1 MSLPTLPTELLL
13 LIISHLQPRDLKH
26 LIETSKKLHII
37 LTPHL
42 HHHALQSK
50 NGLSAL
56 CWAAKK
62 GHIPLVSLLLSWGL
76 AVNDAS
82 GPYKKT
88 PLQVAVTWNRE
99 EVVKLLLSHGADL
112 EARDIRHETALHT
125 AVEACYTQESIVRIL
140 LDAGAD
146 IKAKSRTGL
155 TALHF
160 AVESGDVGITQLL
173 LERGVEV
180 NAVNVFGATALYSAM
195 QLRRPNTLVRL
206 LLSFGAD
213 PNRFHPGETKAPLH
227 LSVDRRDLTITRML
241 LENGASI
248 DVVDLDNGDTP
259 IHRAIKNSDGRMF
272 RLLLE
277 FNPDM
282 EIQDRSGKDALA
294 VARYRGEGE
303 MVVELQTRLGLGVV
317 ELSLSEVDEVVEV

>member
-1 MSLPTLPTELLL
+1 
-13 LIISHLQPRDLKH
+13 
-26 LIETSKKLHII
+26 
-37 LTPHL
+37 
-42 HHHALQSK
+42 
-50 NGLSAL
+50 
-56 CWAAKK
+56 
-62 GHIPLVSLLLSWGL
+62 
-76 AVNDAS
+76 
-82 GPYKKT
+82 
-88 PLQVAVTWNRE
+88 
-99 EVVKLLLSHGADL
+99 
-112 EARDIRHETALHT
+112 
-125 AVEACYTQESIVRIL
+125 
-140 LDAGAD
+140 
-146 IKAKSRTGL
+146 
-155 TALHF
+155 
-160 AVESGDVGITQLL
+160 
-173 LERGVEV
+173 
-180 NAVNVFGATALYSAM
+180 M

-213 PNRFHPGETKAPLH
+213 PNCFHLGETKAPLN

-277 FNPDM
+277 FNPNI

-317 ELSLSEVDEVVEV
+317 ELSLSEVDEVVEEIYDSLSSPS